1 MDIKKQLS
9 LTSLL
14 DIVRQIDYNFSV
26 KETPFSVKI
35 SIKKTK
41 IKYHENTDLVEN
53 HATEKNCECNEFEK
67 IKALEIENGAYI
79 SQLSKQNNLLA
90 ELKTKVENLL
100 TENKSLEK
108 SSKSFEQQ
116 TIVLSLNLEKKR
128 NECEIL
134 QKSLN
139 AQNDKIYKLNEDLN
153 KSVKTVR
160 MKEKEIHDNLKKN
173 DTLEETCKK
182 RKEAI
187 AELKKEI
194 KDLRRELKKL
204 NKVNE
209 TTTQGSSTKG
219 SSITTSSTHSP
230 LTADVSS
237 TTSTNVSPAL
247 SPPLEYSLTDI
258 LSPQKT
264 L

>member
-9 LTSLL
+9 LASLL
-14 DIVRQIDYNFSV
+14 DTVRRIDYNFSV

-41 IKYHENTDLVEN
+41 IKYQENTELVEN
-53 HATEKNCECNEFEK
+53 HVPEKYCECNESEK

-116 TIVLSLNLEKKR
+116 TIVLSVSLEKKR

-139 AQNDKIYKLNEDLN
+139 AQHDKICKLNEDLN

-160 MKEKEIHDNLKKN
+160 MKEKEN
-173 DTLEETCKK
+173 T
-182 RKEAI
+182 A
-187 AELKKEI
+187 
-194 KDLRRELKKL
+194 
-204 NKVNE
+204 
-209 TTTQGSSTKG
+209 
-219 SSITTSSTHSP
+219 SI
-230 LTADVSS
+230 
-237 TTSTNVSPAL
+237 
-247 SPPLEYSLTDI
+247 
-258 LSPQKT
+258 
-264 L
+264 